1 MNYKRMIEDAKAKG
15 LTSEKMM
22 YQSIDDVDAM
32 LCMMEKEHPK
42 EYWAFLRKQHGLL
55 YANHYTEEF
64 AMWDVENMKPLGMY
78 WTKAQVEEATKNMS
92 FPSGTTLCDKF
103 VAFNASANDL
113 KDVLKDEDIL
123 KVAYAFWFNDKD
135 WKGKGKIWEY
145 MALNHSMG

>member
-1 MNYKRMIEDAKAKG
+1 MIEDAKAKG

-92 FPSGTTLCDKF
+92 FPSGTTSGDKF

-145 MALNHSMG
+145 MALNHSLG

>member
-1 MNYKRMIEDAKAKG
+1 MIEDAKAKG

-92 FPSGTTLCDKF
+92 FPSGTTSCDKF

-145 MALNHSMG
+145 MALNHSLG